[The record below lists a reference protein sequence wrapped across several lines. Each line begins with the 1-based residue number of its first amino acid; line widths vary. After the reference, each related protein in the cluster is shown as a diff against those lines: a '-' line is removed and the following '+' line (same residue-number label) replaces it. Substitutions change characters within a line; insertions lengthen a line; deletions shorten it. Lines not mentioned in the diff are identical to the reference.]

1 MFKYLLKLCI
11 FFVMTLLLYNI
22 VIGEEK
28 TTEKYIEFKTENY
41 RNNSSSE
48 EFFKSS
54 NSFVNFNHNKSLENS
69 NASDDY
75 DYNEVFIEQEGNYC
89 QKQSLVSKLIQLHEE
104 GKNVTIIKNFK
115 HLNETFKL
123 FKYLRKVSKFLFSFD
138 EREKLKVIEFLSE
151 IDIGLSN
158 ECSVAFNKIFSA
170 FNREEFWALKCK
182 SRIFYSY

>member
-1 MFKYLLKLCI
+1 
-11 FFVMTLLLYNI
+11 MTLLLHNI

-28 TTEKYIEFKTENY
+28 TTEKYIKFETENY
-41 RNNSSSE
+41 SNNSLSE
-48 EFFKSS
+48 EFLKSS
-54 NSFVNFNHNKSLENS
+54 DSFVNFNHNKSAENI

-75 DYNEVFIEQEGNYC
+75 DYDYSEVFNEQEGNSC
-89 QKQSLVSKLIQLHEE
+89 HKQSLVSKLIQLHEE

-158 ECSVAFNKIFSA
+158 ECLVAIYKIFSA
-170 FNREEFWALKCK
+170 FDREEFWALKCK
-182 SRIFYSY
+182 SRIFHTY